1 MWRPGNPFGKGFDL
15 VLGADLTYDFEDLP
29 PLVETFSALS
39 RSDAGTHSP
48 ISLSI
53 SLSLALC

>member
-48 ISLSI
+48 ISLSP
-53 SLSLALC
+53 LALC